1 MTSILEYTIN
11 KGEDDESKIIGYKKS
26 TIKTVLTYIGYG
38 CTLFLLRL
46 LFFWLPRLHIK
57 CTQVPCALHEAD
69 SILVRDQYKQ
79 LFVEDVVI
87 VSTVGVKLRKSGIA
101 GSKTDKNGRLHSARC
116 STKSPCVDG
125 DSAAAAAAASLT
137 SLDNARSTAV
147 LYSSSCPG
155 VPVESTFRY
164 FMHKKIKYVWQS
176 YEQRFKRNDV
186 FINTSCEF
194 FHETTGLDE
203 AEANLEFVKY
213 GENRVHIPLT
223 PIWKLLV
230 VQNERNLRKT
240 LVDSSSVSAVRGSTS
255 APMELDSSRL
265 VPGDIIEI
273 PQSGCLMQCDAVLI
287 AGNCIVNESML
298 TGESVPLLKTPI
310 PSVDSQ
316 FSLKRHAKHILFCGT
331 KVIQTRHSEPVRAVV
346 VRTGFMTSKGE
357 LVRSILYP
365 KPIAFTFNRDVINYL
380 EVLGLFAVA
389 GFIYTVILMHQRGD
403 AWQKIVVRALDLITI
418 AVPPAL
424 PAAMTI
430 GIVFA
435 QTRLK
440 RRKIFCIAPKTIN
453 VSGAINLV
461 CFDKTGTLTESGMD
475 LWGAVP
481 ALKSV
486 FLPSTSTPVDIKEPS
501 QLLEAMATCHA
512 LTRIDGVLSGDPL
525 DLKMFESTGWL
536 LDEPNTINYSRCDRQ
551 VSLLVRSPS
560 TGTELGIIRQFP
572 FSSELQ
578 RMSVIAIRLGALAAE
593 PLVAF
598 VKGSPEMIHSLCLP
612 DSIPADFHNQLMEY
626 TSHGY
631 RVIALAYRPLS
642 PSVSLQSAQKLN
654 RGEFEY
660 DLQFLGLLVMEN
672 RLKPETVGSIG
683 TLLGAKIRPVM
694 VTGDNILTA
703 LSVARECGIIADT
716 EAAVIVQ
723 TSDGPNGPNV
733 NFVVYGDPRRRV
745 TEAAVLSPS
754 SPYRLAISGAS
765 WQAVRQHFSQLI
777 PRLAVC
783 GAVFARFSPVQKSQL
798 VECLQELGY
807 TVAMCGD
814 GANDCGALK
823 TAHAGISLSEAE
835 ASVASPF
842 TSKEQNISCVI
853 RLIQEGRCALVTSFG
868 IFKFMACYSMCQFV
882 SVLILYWIATNL
894 TDNQFVYIDLFIITT
909 LFVTFSYTAAC
920 ESIAQEAPSHR
931 LLSFVT
937 CSSIALQ
944 CGIFVAFQTLAY
956 FYVRWQSWFYPFVYD
971 SNSDQMACY
980 ENTAVFLISVNQ
992 YIILAVVFSKSAPYR
1007 RSMLTNYAFM
1017 INIAI
1022 VVGVNLFVIFAPTDW
1037 LGNLLETWDA
1047 PRDNPNLSIK
1057 FVLVGAILMNFLIA
1071 FLVEQLVESVWFS
1084 RLVHR
1089 AGRRLISKP
1098 KEFERVA
1105 RQLKLERGEWPPI
1118 SVHFQRT
1125 GQRELLNFVAQG
1137 GGGSADE
1144 AVKPNQVSVEIKPM
1158 EADRPRADSE
1168 QQKKKKKKKY
1178 YTAL

>member
-1 MTSILEYTIN
+1 
-11 KGEDDESKIIGYKKS
+11 
-26 TIKTVLTYIGYG
+26 
-38 CTLFLLRL
+38 
-46 LFFWLPRLHIK
+46 
-57 CTQVPCALHEAD
+57 
-69 SILVRDQYKQ
+69 
-79 LFVEDVVI
+79 
-87 VSTVGVKLRKSGIA
+87 
-101 GSKTDKNGRLHSARC
+101 
-116 STKSPCVDG
+116 
-125 DSAAAAAAASLT
+125 
-137 SLDNARSTAV
+137 
-147 LYSSSCPG
+147 
-155 VPVESTFRY
+155 
-164 FMHKKIKYVWQS
+164 
-176 YEQRFKRNDV
+176 V

-213 GENRVHIPLT
+213 GENRGLHPFYIFQLFSVTLWLIEEYTIYAICIIVMSCISLSITVFVTARIRPGLPRINGTGRPAVLCCMRVSGGQCKRWLRPPAHERLQPVVMHHRASPPAGGLRDSVGDEAELFENAVGPQPPTAERLEFAFPDRRVAEHHQLADLERSEVLALVVVLLPRPLSRQQALPHELHSAVYPVLNVILEAGPPGSVDDSGQCPVGSEVST
-223 PIWKLLV
+223 RQIIVQQPQKLLAELKRNDRLAASSDDAVLCILCSLASVGLLSDEQPLCRRQHRVSTTGSALRLQTPTGRLPSALDTTSALFGSRPVLSTKSELGSNRPCSTDDGTLTMIMTRLRAGTVTVLATLAITAKFPEAGVGQTSARCPLPEQRLHTDGV
-230 VQNERNLRKT
+230 V
-240 LVDSSSVSAVRGSTS
+240 A

-612 DSIPADFHNQLMEY
+612 DSHKHFNLLQRVVVLIVISPNNAVGVFAADSVCEVF
-626 TSHGY
+626 
-631 RVIALAYRPLS
+631 VLS
-642 PSVSLQSAQKLN
+642 VGVSV
-654 RGEFEY
+654 
-660 DLQFLGLLVMEN
+660 
-672 RLKPETVGSIG
+672 ETAGVPPGAEV
-683 TLLGAKIRPVM
+683 LLGAVARVGVM
-694 VTGDNILTA
+694 VCVPSA
-703 LSVARECGIIADT
+703 ERASVGFSNERVTDASAARE
-716 EAAVIVQ
+716 
-723 TSDGPNGPNV
+723 
-733 NFVVYGDPRRRV
+733 PR
-745 TEAAVLSPS
+745 
-754 SPYRLAISGAS
+754 
-765 WQAVRQHFSQLI
+765 
-777 PRLAVC
+777 
-783 GAVFARFSPVQKSQL
+783 
-798 VECLQELGY
+798 
-807 TVAMCGD
+807 
-814 GANDCGALK
+814 
-823 TAHAGISLSEAE
+823 HA
-835 ASVASPF
+835 
-842 TSKEQNISCVI
+842 
-853 RLIQEGRCALVTSFG
+853 
-868 IFKFMACYSMCQFV
+868 
-882 SVLILYWIATNL
+882 
-894 TDNQFVYIDLFIITT
+894 
-909 LFVTFSYTAAC
+909 
-920 ESIAQEAPSHR
+920 
-931 LLSFVT
+931 
-937 CSSIALQ
+937 
-944 CGIFVAFQTLAY
+944 
-956 FYVRWQSWFYPFVYD
+956 
-971 SNSDQMACY
+971 
-980 ENTAVFLISVNQ
+980 
-992 YIILAVVFSKSAPYR
+992 
-1007 RSMLTNYAFM
+1007 
-1017 INIAI
+1017 
-1022 VVGVNLFVIFAPTDW
+1022 
-1037 LGNLLETWDA
+1037 
-1047 PRDNPNLSIK
+1047 
-1057 FVLVGAILMNFLIA
+1057 
-1071 FLVEQLVESVWFS
+1071 
-1084 RLVHR
+1084 
-1089 AGRRLISKP
+1089 
-1098 KEFERVA
+1098 
-1105 RQLKLERGEWPPI
+1105 
-1118 SVHFQRT
+1118 
-1125 GQRELLNFVAQG
+1125 
-1137 GGGSADE
+1137 
-1144 AVKPNQVSVEIKPM
+1144 
-1158 EADRPRADSE
+1158 
-1168 QQKKKKKKKY
+1168 
-1178 YTAL
+1178 

>member
-1 MTSILEYTIN
+1 
-11 KGEDDESKIIGYKKS
+11 
-26 TIKTVLTYIGYG
+26 
-38 CTLFLLRL
+38 
-46 LFFWLPRLHIK
+46 
-57 CTQVPCALHEAD
+57 
-69 SILVRDQYKQ
+69 
-79 LFVEDVVI
+79 
-87 VSTVGVKLRKSGIA
+87 
-101 GSKTDKNGRLHSARC
+101 
-116 STKSPCVDG
+116 
-125 DSAAAAAAASLT
+125 
-137 SLDNARSTAV
+137 
-147 LYSSSCPG
+147 
-155 VPVESTFRY
+155 
-164 FMHKKIKYVWQS
+164 
-176 YEQRFKRNDV
+176 
-186 FINTSCEF
+186 
-194 FHETTGLDE
+194 
-203 AEANLEFVKY
+203 
-213 GENRVHIPLT
+213 
-223 PIWKLLV
+223 
-230 VQNERNLRKT
+230 
-240 LVDSSSVSAVRGSTS
+240 
-255 APMELDSSRL
+255 
-265 VPGDIIEI
+265 
-273 PQSGCLMQCDAVLI
+273 
-287 AGNCIVNESML
+287 
-298 TGESVPLLKTPI
+298 
-310 PSVDSQ
+310 
-316 FSLKRHAKHILFCGT
+316 
-331 KVIQTRHSEPVRAVV
+331 
-346 VRTGFMTSKGE
+346 
-357 LVRSILYP
+357 
-365 KPIAFTFNRDVINYL
+365 
-380 EVLGLFAVA
+380 
-389 GFIYTVILMHQRGD
+389 
-403 AWQKIVVRALDLITI
+403 
-418 AVPPAL
+418 
-424 PAAMTI
+424 
-430 GIVFA
+430 
-435 QTRLK
+435 
-440 RRKIFCIAPKTIN
+440 
-453 VSGAINLV
+453 
-461 CFDKTGTLTESGMD
+461 
-475 LWGAVP
+475 
-481 ALKSV
+481 
-486 FLPSTSTPVDIKEPS
+486 
-501 QLLEAMATCHA
+501 
-512 LTRIDGVLSGDPL
+512 
-525 DLKMFESTGWL
+525 
-536 LDEPNTINYSRCDRQ
+536 
-551 VSLLVRSPS
+551 
-560 TGTELGIIRQFP
+560 
-572 FSSELQ
+572 
-578 RMSVIAIRLGALAAE
+578 
-593 PLVAF
+593 
-598 VKGSPEMIHSLCLP
+598 
-612 DSIPADFHNQLMEY
+612 IPADFHNQLMEY

-1178 YTAL
+1178 YTALKQRSKLSSFLLTRSSLSLSQLSMATRGSLATTASIRSRQKRSCTGLSRNHCCASLLANPEPAAPSARMHAARRPPSSSACRLQLRQRKFTYRWRCIGERLQSRAVSSDSVNLGKNGRLGRRSQGRQNLQAQSKLGMQPSSLELVESRNFIIKSRASLASSISLCGCHICQFHEPEQLGALLFIGRVSGEVQSQLGRTWAASSSRNGCQPVDPGPIRKPRIQPCQTAAPAVSKAADQTGFGEAQTSGCPLHLCSRRQQLVSVRRLSCRVPVLGLAWQQAQRFFYEDATSKTSSAPDQNLEEMAPLSGILNLRQNLHRGSQALLSWRGRFLNELATAAATSGRCARKPFLAAASASIHRQLIRSSTLQAPGVAREVDLQSTVYSLASPKKLFQLMLLLCNEHQPLAALFPQLFAKGDALKQQNGSFEPSSKSGIGCHPKAAPVSAVRFTHCHGQGSQSVHFAAQCQLLNQACAQKASIHRRNLSHVPIENLNATIPSSLFNGPATASSLQSVIRFGQLLKAVALDFPTGFRGGGVLN